1 MNNTKHAPREPRS
14 PDLLRSSGVDEAG
27 SSTDVCD
34 RSQPQQLWIL
44 QTYKAL
50 REQGFYEPHIRVT
63 QESLV

>member
-14 PDLLRSSGVDEAG
+14 PDLRSSGADEAG
-27 SSTDVCD
+27 SSTDVCNE
-34 RSQPQQLWIL
+34 SHPQQLWIL

>member
-1 MNNTKHAPREPRS
+1 M
-14 PDLLRSSGVDEAG
+14 RSSGVDEAG
-27 SSTDVCD
+27 SSTYVCD
-34 RSQPQQLWIL
+34 QSQPQQLWIL

>member
-1 MNNTKHAPREPRS
+1 MDNTKHTPHEPRS
-14 PDLLRSSGVDEAG
+14 PDLRSNGVDEAG

-34 RSQPQQLWIL
+34 QSQPQQLWIL